1 MCCWVY
7 CATIIAKHKVHSVQ
21 HRSDGSPRV
30 YWIVD
35 RERHLIFLSTIFV
48 FFFFGYFSTE
58 RANQFHHITSQANT
72 NFQTDIIDH
81 MQLYLFMLV
90 HIYVNGQDKHFI
102 QIHLCFVFNF
112 KWKISG
118 NVSIADGVQH
128 WFLKFC
134 CSVNCKELKSFGKAQ
149 YYWKFNFN
157 VDSEIEV

>member
-1 MCCWVY
+1 MLLSLLRHYHCKAQGTFSTASKRRV
-7 CATIIAKHKVHSVQ
+7 TTGILNSRQGKT
-21 HRSDGSPRV
+21 SD
-30 YWIVD
+30 
-35 RERHLIFLSTIFV
+35 IFIYNFCV
-48 FFFFGYFSTE
+48 FFFGYFSTE